1 MYTSVSK
8 IILGSG
14 SPRRKELFS
23 LLCNEHEIHTTDK
36 EKDIDGSDPLLFVQE
51 NAFIKAQAVSEG
63 LSGIESKL
71 VFGFDTVVSLG
82 KDVLGKPKSR
92 DEAKEML
99 QKLSNQKH
107 LVSTGYCI
115 LNSSQEV
122 VLKSYDTSFV
132 HFGDMSNS
140 LIEWYL
146 DQGEYSDKAGS
157 YGIQGAARVFIKK
170 IDGCYYNVM
179 GLPVS
184 KMYYEM
190 ASLKNFTLN
199 L

>member
-1 MYTSVSK
+1 MYTSNSK

-23 LLCNEHEIHTTDK
+23 LLCNDHEICTTDK

-51 NAFIKAQAVSEG
+51 NAFIKAQAVSDD
-63 LSGIESKL
+63 LSAIASTL

-92 DEAKEML
+92 GEAKEML
-99 QKLSNQKH
+99 VKLSNQRH

-115 LNSSQEV
+115 LSCSKDII
-122 VLKSYDTSFV
+122 LKSYDTSYV
-132 HFGDMSNS
+132 HFGEMTDS

-157 YGIQGAARVFIKK
+157 YGIQGAARIFIKK

-190 ASLKNFTLN
+190 MNMKDFN
-199 L
+199 LSI

>member
-1 MYTSVSK
+1 MYISNQS

-23 LLCNEHEIHTTDK
+23 LLCNDHVILTTDK

-51 NAFIKAQAVSEG
+51 NAWIKAKAVSDG
-63 LSGIESKL
+63 LTCPDPTI

-82 KDVLGKPKSR
+82 NDVLGKPKSR
-92 DEAKEML
+92 AEAKEML
-99 QKLSNQKH
+99 IKLSNQRH

-115 LNSSQEV
+115 LSSTKGV
-122 VLKSYDTSFV
+122 LLKSVDTSYV
-132 HFGDMSNS
+132 HFGEISNS

-146 DQGEYSDKAGS
+146 NQGEYSDKAGS

-190 ASLKNFTLN
+190 AQLKDFTLSI
-199 L
+199 